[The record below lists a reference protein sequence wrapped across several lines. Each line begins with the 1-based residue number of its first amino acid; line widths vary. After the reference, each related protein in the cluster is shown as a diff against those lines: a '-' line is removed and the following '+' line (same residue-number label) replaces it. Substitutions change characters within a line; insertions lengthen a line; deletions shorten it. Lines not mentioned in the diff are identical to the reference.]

1 RKRIRRRAL
10 RQGLFYWHLYKDLAV
25 PDFPTSAGEN
35 ARITPEPFRRVPEEQ
50 ILVPAKRTRRLFTG
64 MDLGIDGSVAR
75 KIIRRSFMDLEYPAE
90 VEEFG
95 IAVYMDRPLGFSK
108 TNNEPDQTPLL
119 SYELFSKSLVLN
131 RLQFLRDH
139 PALGPAAAPVP

>member
-1 RKRIRRRAL
+1 
-10 RQGLFYWHLYKDLAV
+10 
-25 PDFPTSAGEN
+25 
-35 ARITPEPFRRVPEEQ
+35 EEQ

-139 PALGPAAAPVP
+139 PALGPAAAPVPEGDVMSALRRAGLSLQLDARQQRLGVVCIEDAARIADDFVLLR